1 MGVPSNVEEGNVTM
15 FLMQRAMIEPG
26 VRYLPHVPMQPPPQM
41 TLEAA
46 VDLTKK
52 SEHHWRPNLGV
63 PNHMDGDDHDDG
75 SDSDTPLDMFVRL
88 PGLYS
93 PGSLPRDWSADRSD
107 VDKDEF
113 VRDGC
118 HICGMPRSEM
128 SAYEHGEGVCNQRPI
143 SCPLCSK
150 TFTLWS
156 HYETHKKCHQK
167 LKQRQYP
174 CQSCGKIFT
183 SASNRNMH
191 QRIHNGVRPFQC
203 KPCGVYF
210 RQKAHLQ
217 KHQRTQ
223 GHLQATELYE
233 KRKADGLI
241 QEPDQN
247 IKNEDLDNS
256 ETRSEDSLPTADS
269 STPSNPDSEDSKHDD
284 FRPSPKRKQSHP
296 QYSPQMVNIKVE
308 REEGPLTPREAQINM
323 NIEFNTQTHGYDC
336 RQCDFSS
343 HEHAAMKEHVVTD
356 HLRDKA
362 DLQCKECMVTFTK
375 PFNLKIHIRKHETSS
390 QFLPCEYCE
399 QVFKVPNKLIKHM
412 EGVHS
417 VCPTCGEKNSDKTGL
432 QDHLEKIH
440 NEPKKG
446 VHANLQ
452 HLSSLTSLL
461 PGKPRLDVDNR
472 HAKMRKLDTLAEH
485 IRAKQL
491 QNANGTNVMNGNEKP
506 ASPIDSQLVV
516 RRRKSEMPAVR
527 ALLDKRPE
535 NFPLFRPGL
544 ESLVNQLNKMN
555 SEPVIKSENNNIL
568 SSLSKMTEF
577 PHHFPRYQAEHE
589 PHPNSADSSFTRIT
603 PQNSFAGLNNNPA
616 TDDSEDSNETGLD
629 LTVKKEPKSDEN
641 EVSTTADSQ

>member
-1 MGVPSNVEEGNVTM
+1 
-15 FLMQRAMIEPG
+15 MIQARKPNWN
-26 VRYLPHVPMQPPPQM
+26 
-41 TLEAA
+41 
-46 VDLTKK
+46 LTTTY
-52 SEHHWRPNLGV
+52 N
-63 PNHMDGDDHDDG
+63 
-75 SDSDTPLDMFVRL
+75 
-88 PGLYS
+88 
-93 PGSLPRDWSADRSD
+93 
-107 VDKDEF
+107 
-113 VRDGC
+113 
-118 HICGMPRSEM
+118 
-128 SAYEHGEGVCNQRPI
+128 
-143 SCPLCSK
+143 
-150 TFTLWS
+150 
-156 HYETHKKCHQK
+156 
-167 LKQRQYP
+167 
-174 CQSCGKIFT
+174 
-183 SASNRNMH
+183 
-191 QRIHNGVRPFQC
+191 
-203 KPCGVYF
+203 F
-210 RQKAHLQ
+210 R

-223 GHLQATELYE
+223 GHIQATELYE

-269 STPSNPDSEDSKHDD
+269 STPSNPDSEDSKLDD

-296 QYSPQMVNIKVE
+296 QYSPQMMNIKVE
-308 REEGPLTPREAQINM
+308 REESALTPREAQISI

-343 HEHAAMKEHVVTD
+343 HDHSVMKEHVVMD

-417 VCPTCGEKNSDKTGL
+417 VCPTCGEKNSDKTAL
-432 QDHLEKIH
+432 QDHMEKIH

-452 HLSSLTSLL
+452 HLSNLTTLL

-491 QNANGTNVMNGNEKP
+491 QNAKGTNVINGNEKL

-516 RRRKSEMPAVR
+516 RRRKSDMPAVCT
-527 ALLDKRPE
+527 LIEKRPE
-535 NFPLFRPGL
+535 NFPMFRPGL

-577 PHHFPRYQAEHE
+577 PHRFPRYPSDHDPHQNSE
-589 PHPNSADSSFTRIT
+589 PHHLSRHHADLTPPVSPPHSRESSFTRIT
-603 PQNSFAGLNNNPA
+603 PQNSFVGLNNNAA

-641 EVSTTADSQ
+641 EVSTTADSQQDEVYRSRHLINPSFPYIVPSLPFLTRMPLTPIPHHNTSFTEHLFKLAAISRPQSIPSGPQDLSKPTTSLAGHPSVLSAMLGHRPQVPTVFPVFPGGIPASMFPQHPLPPSSEDRSSSPPPLST